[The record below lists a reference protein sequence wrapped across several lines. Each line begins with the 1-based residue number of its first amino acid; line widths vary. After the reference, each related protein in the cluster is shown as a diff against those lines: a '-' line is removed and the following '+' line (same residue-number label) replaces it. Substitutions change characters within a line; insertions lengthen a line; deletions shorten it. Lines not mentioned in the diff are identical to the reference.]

1 MAYSSISKKDFEQC
15 MQRVAPQTYQESYDN
30 TGWMVQL
37 QDSFNKA
44 LLTLDCTEA
53 VVEEAKQL
61 GCDLIVAHH
70 PLLFK
75 GVKRLTGS
83 HYVERSLIAAVRH
96 GISIYACHTNIDN
109 VLHHGVNQEIAGR
122 LELKECKILRPM
134 QGVLYKLVV
143 FVPHSHVDVVEKAM
157 FGAGAG
163 HIGAYDS
170 CSFRTEGQGFFRA
183 LDGSSP
189 FVGAK
194 GERHCEAE
202 WRTEVLVEK
211 HLSRTVIQAAMQA
224 HPYEEMAYDLYPLE
238 NPHLERGSGLV
249 GRLKEPMDIPDF
261 LHWVKQKLELK
272 VLKYTD
278 PVKSQI
284 EKVAL
289 CGGSGSFLLPDAMR
303 QADAFI
309 TGDLTYHQFFE
320 ALENILLIDA
330 GHFETEQFT
339 PLVFKRVLSEN
350 FPNFAAL
357 ISQVQTNPVNYL

>member
-1 MAYSSISKKDFEQC
+1 MGNSSIRKKDFEQC
-15 MQRVAPQTYQESYDN
+15 IQNVAPQAYQESYDN

-37 QDSFNKA
+37 KESFNKA

-53 VVEEAKQL
+53 VVEEARQQ

-75 GVKRLTGS
+75 GLKRLTTT
-83 HYVERSLIAAVRH
+83 HYVERSIISAVQH

-109 VLHHGVNQEIAGR
+109 VLHQGVNQEIARR
-122 LELKECKILRPM
+122 LELEDCRILRPM
-134 QGVLYKLVV
+134 RGVLYKLVV
-143 FVPHSHVDVVEKAM
+143 FVPQAHVEVVEKAM
-157 FGAGAG
+157 FEAGAG
-163 HIGAYDS
+163 HMGAYDS
-170 CSFRTEGQGFFRA
+170 CSFRSEGQGFFRA
-183 LDGSSP
+183 LKGANP
-189 FVGAK
+189 FVGET
-194 GERHCEAE
+194 GERHKEAE
-202 WRTEVLVEK
+202 LRTEVLVEK
-211 HLSRTVIQAAMQA
+211 HLSRVVIQAAKDA
-224 HPYEEMAYDLYPLE
+224 HPYEEMAYDLYPLQ
-238 NPHLERGSGLV
+238 NTHAERGSGLV
-249 GRLKEPMDIPDF
+249 GRLKEPMELPDF

-278 PVKSQI
+278 PVKARI

-289 CGGSGSFLLPDAMR
+289 CGGSGSFLLPDAM
-303 QADAFI
+303 QHADAFI

-339 PLVFKRVLSEN
+339 PYVFKQVLSEK